1 MNAVCSWN
9 EGCVRAFW
17 KKGFVMLQIK
27 ESVGSVV
34 AADTQSSIET
44 LDRAVAQQSR
54 MCASV
59 IEAAHDS
66 HLAIATTQPLLEA
79 LSASVR
85 GLVESR
91 ANLAKAVREVAV
103 IQAKSNLRETGFG
116 CPNGWEPR
124 FSTASAPSEAVG

>member
-1 MNAVCSWN
+1 
-9 EGCVRAFW
+9 
-17 KKGFVMLQIK
+17 MLQIK
-27 ESVGSVV
+27 HAVGSVV
-34 AADTQSSIET
+34 AADTQSSIEA

-66 HLAIATTQPLLEA
+66 HLAIATTQPLLDA

-91 ANLAKAVREVAV
+91 ANLAEAVRQVAV

-116 CPNGWEPR
+116 CPSGWSPRAVASEPL
-124 FSTASAPSEAVG
+124 SA

>member
-1 MNAVCSWN
+1 
-9 EGCVRAFW
+9 
-17 KKGFVMLQIK
+17 MLQIK
-27 ESVGSVV
+27 HSVGSVV
-34 AADTQSSIET
+34 ASDTQSSIEA

-66 HLAIATTQPLLEA
+66 HLAIATTQPLLDA

-116 CPNGWEPR
+116 CPNGPALRLE
-124 FSTASAPSEAVG
+124 SATESESA

>member
-1 MNAVCSWN
+1 M
-9 EGCVRAFW
+9 F
-17 KKGFVMLQIK
+17 QIK
-27 ESVGSVV
+27 QTVGSVV
-34 AADTQSSIET
+34 AADTQSSIEA

-66 HLAIATTQPLLEA
+66 HLAIATTQPLLDA

-91 ANLAKAVREVAV
+91 ASLVEAVKQVAI

-116 CPNGWEPR
+116 CPSG
-124 FSTASAPSEAVG
+124 SASRVVEEIIPINV

>member
-1 MNAVCSWN
+1 
-9 EGCVRAFW
+9 
-17 KKGFVMLQIK
+17 MLQIK
-27 ESVGSVV
+27 HAVGSVV
-34 AADTQSSIET
+34 AADTQSSIEA
-44 LDRAVAQQSR
+44 LDRAVARQSR

-66 HLAIATTQPLLEA
+66 HLAIATTQPLLDA
-79 LSASVR
+79 LSAGLRVCGSADLR

-116 CPNGWEPR
+116 CPNGPAMPWNGAL
-124 FSTASAPSEAVG
+124 STVETV

>member
-1 MNAVCSWN
+1 MCSDISH
-9 EGCVRAFW
+9 
-17 KKGFVMLQIK
+17 KGEAMHKIK
-27 ESVGSVV
+27 HSVGSVV
-34 AADTQSSIET
+34 AADTQSSIEA

-66 HLAIATTQPLLEA
+66 HLAIATTQPLLDA

-91 ANLAKAVREVAV
+91 ANLAAAVREVAI
-103 IQAKSNLRETGFG
+103 IQAKSNLHETAFG
-116 CPNGWEPR
+116 CPSGWSPRAVASEPLVR
-124 FSTASAPSEAVG
+124 EKSM

>member
-1 MNAVCSWN
+1 M
-9 EGCVRAFW
+9 F
-17 KKGFVMLQIK
+17 QIK
-27 ESVGSVV
+27 HSVGSVV
-34 AADTQSSIET
+34 AADAQSSIEA

-66 HLAIATTQPLLEA
+66 HLAIATTQPLLDA
-79 LSASVR
+79 LSAGLR

-116 CPNGWEPR
+116 CPNGSAMPWGAAVSKP
-124 FSTASAPSEAVG
+124 TAETV

>member
-1 MNAVCSWN
+1 
-9 EGCVRAFW
+9 
-17 KKGFVMLQIK
+17 MLQIK
-27 ESVGSVV
+27 HAVGSVV
-34 AADTQSSIET
+34 AADTQSSIEA

-66 HLAIATTQPLLEA
+66 HLAIATTQPLLDA

-91 ANLAKAVREVAV
+91 ANLAEAVRQVAV

-116 CPNGWEPR
+116 CPNG
-124 FSTASAPSEAVG
+124 TAMGSATAQPISEHV

>member
-1 MNAVCSWN
+1 MRVHSDCDPLGVART
-9 EGCVRAFW
+9 GII
-17 KKGFVMLQIK
+17 MLNIK
-27 ESVGSVV
+27 QSVGSVV

-54 MCASV
+54 MCASI

-66 HLAIATTQPLLEA
+66 HLSIATTQPLLDA
-79 LSASVR
+79 LTTGLR

-103 IQAKSNLRETGFG
+103 IQAKSNLRATGFG
-116 CPNGWEPR
+116 CPNGLEPMKG
-124 FSTASAPSEAVG
+124 SATAPSELATA

>member
-1 MNAVCSWN
+1 VKPDILLEQSNGS
-9 EGCVRAFW
+9 GIKR
-17 KKGFVMLQIK
+17 KGEVMFQIK
-27 ESVGSVV
+27 QAVGNVV
-34 AADTQSSIET
+34 ATDTQSSIET

-103 IQAKSNLRETGFG
+103 IQAKSNLRETAFG
-116 CPNGWEPR
+116 CPNGTAMGSAVTAPLAEP
-124 FSTASAPSEAVG
+124 V